1 MVVFESPTG
10 KTEWIEDKKIVK
22 MTQVGKNTG
31 DSLKKCLDTGLDA
44 LIKNKAYKWMS
55 DNREMSVHAQ
65 EDYDWINNDWTPRAI
80 KSGWKKWALI
90 QPKTALS
97 AISEKKFVD
106 FFASHGIEVKIFEA
120 PEDGLT
126 WLQNV

>member
-10 KTEWIEDKKIVK
+10 KTEWLEDTKIVK

-31 DSLKKCLDTGLDA
+31 ESLKRCLDGGLEV
-44 LIKNKAYKWMS
+44 LTKNKAYKWLS

-80 KSGWKKWALI
+80 QSGWKKWALV

-106 FFASHGIEVKIFEA
+106 FFASHGIEVKIFETS
-120 PEDGLT
+120 EEGLN
-126 WLQNV
+126 WLKAV